1 MRRND
6 TLMTLANVLENCNV
20 LDLKCERVFVHSSMC
35 VDELADDA
43 IILVQRLLDKP
54 EIRSCRIPLVID
66 FKKMTDLDYWLKSK
80 LFYVDPVSRS
90 ELLRQKIVR
99 LVNMLQELRIK
110 ILKVDVDY
118 AEKVF
123 KRMVARVKKSIN
135 NLEYVIWRIRH
146 PHPTMKQLEHQ
157 QIQLTAKMLIAGIME
172 YDEDA
177 KDYEVAQ
184 VQLELVKRDL
194 IYGQKL
200 PDNFKE
206 ECAKLRRYSYWKGEH
221 LFMINYKEIYTYLF
235 SHCFDKFTEEQH
247 IALYEYDVQL
257 KMIHEDMVALKPE
270 LAEYLY
276 DNKNLASLEN
286 TKLFA
291 PYLHIKEMLK
301 GEWFRKLRIDTKYN
315 AKWADAFAEALI
327 RSEYGSQ
334 IADDWKVKDYKIKG
348 YVIGCL
354 KEAGVFMANVSND
367 SIAKDAA
374 IISKTRTFGKY
385 IGADSQ
391 KQPYAEW
398 IRKHVDDYCK

>member
-90 ELLRQKIVR
+90 ELQRQKIVR

-123 KRMVARVKKSIN
+123 KRMAARVKKSIN

-157 QIQLTAKMLIAGIME
+157 QIQLTANMLIAGILE
-172 YDEDA
+172 YDEDPA
-177 KDYEVAQ
+177 GDDIAEVK
-184 VQLELVKRDL
+184 LELVKKG
-194 IYGQKL
+194 IKQGQEL
-200 PDNFKE
+200 PENFVA
-206 ECAKLRRYSYWKGEH
+206 ECAKLRRYSYWKGKH
-221 LFMINYKEIYTYLF
+221 LFMIDYQGIYTYLF
-235 SHCFDKFTEEQH
+235 SHCFEKFTKQQR

-257 KMIHEDMVALKPE
+257 KMIHEDMVRLKPE
-270 LAEYLY
+270 LAQHLKTPVQHQPCIKPAEHNEEPFHFVHPSLSGEREWEIHEEVKRLVKRQGVQEICRYLQDMEARGDVFLPQMPSVAY
-276 DNKNLASLEN
+276 
-286 TKLFA
+286 
-291 PYLHIKEMLK
+291 
-301 GEWFRKLRIDTKYN
+301 
-315 AKWADAFAEALI
+315 AELV
-327 RSEYGSQ
+327 RMGMPEE
-334 IADDWKVKDYKIKG
+334 KG
-348 YVIGCL
+348 YGE
-354 KEAGVFMANVSND
+354 KYFMRHYRRN
-367 SIAKDAA
+367 
-374 IISKTRTFGKY
+374 
-385 IGADSQ
+385 
-391 KQPYAEW
+391 
-398 IRKHVDDYCK
+398 

>member
-6 TLMTLANVLENCNV
+6 TLLTLANVLENCNV

-90 ELLRQKIVR
+90 ELQRQKIVR

-123 KRMVARVKKSIN
+123 KRMAARVKKSIN

-157 QIQLTAKMLIAGIME
+157 QIQLTANMLIAGILE
-172 YDEDA
+172 YDEDPA
-177 KDYEVAQ
+177 GDDIAEVK
-184 VQLELVKRDL
+184 LELVKKG
-194 IYGQKL
+194 IKQGQEL
-200 PDNFKE
+200 PENFVA
-206 ECAKLRRYSYWKGEH
+206 ECAKLRRYSYWKGKH
-221 LFMINYKEIYTYLF
+221 LFMIDYQGIYTYLF
-235 SHCFDKFTEEQH
+235 SHCFEKFTKQQR

-257 KMIHEDMVALKPE
+257 KMIHEDMVRLKPE
-270 LAEYLY
+270 LAQHLKTPVQHQPCIKPAEHNEEPFHFVHPSLSGEREWEIHEEVKRLVKRQGVQEICRYLQ
-276 DNKNLASLEN
+276 
-286 TKLFA
+286 
-291 PYLHIKEMLK
+291 EMEARGDVFLPQMPSVA
-301 GEWFRKLRIDTKYN
+301 Y
-315 AKWADAFAEALI
+315 AELV
-327 RSEYGSQ
+327 RMGMPEE
-334 IADDWKVKDYKIKG
+334 KG
-348 YVIGCL
+348 YGE
-354 KEAGVFMANVSND
+354 KYFMRHYRRN
-367 SIAKDAA
+367 
-374 IISKTRTFGKY
+374 
-385 IGADSQ
+385 
-391 KQPYAEW
+391 
-398 IRKHVDDYCK
+398 

>member
-6 TLMTLANVLENCNV
+6 TLLTLANVLENCNV

-90 ELLRQKIVR
+90 ELQRQKIVR

-123 KRMVARVKKSIN
+123 KRMAARVKKSIN

-157 QIQLTAKMLIAGIME
+157 QIQLTANMLIAGIMA
-172 YDEDA
+172 YDEDSR
-177 KDYEVAQ
+177 DDEVAE
-184 VQLELVKRDL
+184 VQLELVKKGL
-194 IYGQKL
+194 IHGQQL
-200 PDNFKE
+200 PDNFVA
-206 ECAKLRRYSYWKGEH
+206 ECAKLRRYSYWKGKH
-221 LFMINYKEIYTYLF
+221 LFMIDYQGIYTYLF
-235 SHCFDKFTEEQH
+235 SHCFEKFTKEQR

-257 KMIHEDMVALKPE
+257 KMIHEDMVRLKPE
-270 LAEYLY
+270 LAEHLKTPVQHQPCIKPAEHNEEPFHFVHPSLSGEREWEIHEEVKRLVKRQGVQEICRYLQDMEARGDVFLPQMSSVAY
-276 DNKNLASLEN
+276 
-286 TKLFA
+286 
-291 PYLHIKEMLK
+291 
-301 GEWFRKLRIDTKYN
+301 
-315 AKWADAFAEALI
+315 AELV
-327 RSEYGSQ
+327 RMGMPEE
-334 IADDWKVKDYKIKG
+334 KG
-348 YVIGCL
+348 YG
-354 KEAGVFMANVSND
+354 E
-367 SIAKDAA
+367 
-374 IISKTRTFGKY
+374 KY
-385 IGADSQ
+385 FT
-391 KQPYAEW
+391 
-398 IRKHVDDYCK
+398 KHYRRN